1 MATKRG
7 GRAEGR
13 WRALIREQER
23 SGLAVAE
30 FARRRGVSAATLY
43 WWRSQLSRR
52 DGSRRGRRPK
62 LVAVEVVGSKEIDPS
77 GGDRGFELELAGGR
91 RLRVP
96 ARFDA
101 EALSRL
107 IAAVERAC

>member
-1 MATKRG
+1 MAAKRD

-23 SGLAVAE
+23 SGLSVSE
-30 FARRRGVSAATLY
+30 FARRRGVSVATLY

-52 DGSRRGRRPK
+52 GGRGRATR
-62 LVAVEVVGSKEIDPS
+62 LMAVEVVGSKEVDPS
-77 GGDRGFELELAGGR
+77 SGDRDFELELSGGR

-107 IAAVERAC
+107 IVAVERAC

>member
-1 MATKRG
+1 MAAKRD
-7 GRAEGR
+7 GRTEDR

-23 SGLAVAE
+23 SGLAVSE
-30 FARRRGVSAATLY
+30 FARRRRISVATLY

-52 DGSRRGRRPK
+52 DRRGPVSK
-62 LVAVEVVGSKEIDPS
+62 LVAVEVVGSREVDS
-77 GGDRGFELELAGGR
+77 SSGDRGFELELAGGR
-91 RLRVP
+91 RLHVP

-107 IAAVERAC
+107 IAAVERVC

>member
-1 MATKRG
+1 MGARRG
-7 GRAEGR
+7 GHAEGR

-23 SGLAVAE
+23 GGLSVAE

-52 DGSRRGRRPK
+52 EERDRKPR
-62 LVAVEVVGSKEIDPS
+62 LVAVEVIGSKEGDS
-77 GGDRGFELELAGGR
+77 SNGGRGFELELAGGR
-91 RLRVP
+91 RLYVP
-96 ARFDA
+96 SRFDA

>member
-1 MATKRG
+1 MAAKQG
-7 GRAEGR
+7 GGAERR
-13 WRALIREQER
+13 WRALIGEQER
-23 SGLAVAE
+23 SGLSVGE
-30 FARRRGVSAATLY
+30 FARRRGVSRATLY

-52 DGSRRGRRPK
+52 VGRRRTPK
-62 LVAVEVVGSKEIDPS
+62 LVAVEVVGIED
-77 GGDRGFELELAGGR
+77 GDASNGAFEVELTGGR

-107 IAAVERAC
+107 IVAVERAC